1 MKLYGLES
9 FSVHFVMKGK
19 LPSKVKQINFRN
31 DSLVLAGKARYVS
44 GPGNVFPYASSTPWS
59 E

>member
-1 MKLYGLES
+1 MKLYGLELL
-9 FSVHFVMKGK
+9 SVQFGMKEK

-44 GPGNVFPYASSTPWS
+44 GPGNVFPFASSTPWS